1 MEIARPLTLLL
12 LLLIP
17 FLYYGY
23 RRSLVDLSLPQRIV
37 SLILRALIIVL
48 LICSLAGIQYL
59 TSGGKVAVIFLA
71 DISDSISG
79 EGLKEAQSYIDE
91 AMDSRSDQSRFIEDS
106 RYAEQVGV
114 MAFTGETQVIR
125 EFQSKS
131 DETLDLAEVKG
142 YWLDEDEKA
151 GAVTNIA
158 QAIETAWGIFPAD
171 ANKRIVLISDGVE
184 TRGDVLRAG
193 LRGKAFGVQ
202 IDTVPIFPSDAPE
215 VMIERIDAPMQVKQG
230 EPFHLEVFVHS
241 NREGFAEVRLHKN
254 KFEVAKQTVRLE
266 VGENRIRFSQTA
278 TESGMMTYDAICA
291 ATQDT
296 RYDNNHALGI
306 VVASGKPKVLLID
319 ENESQA
325 RYLARVLEDAEIQVN
340 VRNGLGVPSELS
352 DLQNYDLVI
361 FSDVPANRLNQKQ
374 MELIRTYVQD
384 LGGGFMML
392 GSENSFGLGGY
403 YKTPIEEILP
413 VRTDTE
419 KKKETPSIAMVLVI
433 DKSGSMEG
441 IKVELAK
448 EAARATVELLGRRD
462 KIGVIAFD
470 GSPHWIAE
478 VQTAADNFYISDQ
491 IGSISA
497 GGGTN
502 LYPALQQA
510 YLALIETTAKLK
522 HVIVLSDGHSQHG
535 DWYGIVNSMRAERM
549 TVSAVGIGSGADMKL
564 LSNIANW
571 GGGREYFT
579 QDPYNIP
586 QIFAKETV
594 TASKS
599 AIIDE
604 PFIPQII
611 KLTQVLQGIDLEL
624 APFLLGYIST
634 QPKPTAE
641 IFLVSD
647 RGDPLL
653 ASWQYGL
660 GKSVA
665 FTSDAKAR
673 WAADWLEWAGFGK
686 FWTQLVRDTMRK
698 STVSNFQARIEQEK
712 GTAHLTIDALNEA
725 GDFLN
730 NLESDISLIPPNLKK
745 KQLDIAQ
752 MAPGKYEIDFPVDE
766 MGAYFVNI
774 MQKQHGKSVNTQVT
788 GTVVSYPD
796 EYLVHRANETL
807 LKQLASTSGGKF
819 TPSPQDALRA
829 PEQPVVRRIHLW
841 RPLLIIAAF
850 LLLADIALRRIDL
863 IRERRTDRTV

>member
-1 MEIARPLTLLL
+1 MEIARPFTLLL

-17 FLYYGY
+17 FLYYGH
-23 RRSLVDLSLPQRIV
+23 RRSLVDLSLPQRII

-59 TSGGKVAVIFLA
+59 TSGGKLAVIFLA
-71 DISDSISG
+71 DISDSISE
-79 EGLKEAQSYIDE
+79 EGLTEAQRYIDE
-91 AMDSRSDQSRFIEDS
+91 AMDNRSDQ
-106 RYAEQVGV
+106 QVGV

-125 EFQSKS
+125 DFQSKS
-131 DETLDLAEVKG
+131 EETLDLGEIKG

-151 GAVTNIA
+151 GAATNIA

-193 LRGKAFGVQ
+193 LRGQAFGVQ
-202 IDTVPIFPSDAPE
+202 IDTVPIYPSDAPE

-241 NREGFAEVRLHKN
+241 NREDFAEVRLHKN

-352 DLQNYDLVI
+352 DLQNYDLLI

-419 KKKETPSIAMVLVI
+419 KKKETPSIAIVLVI
-433 DKSGSMEG
+433 DKSGSMDG
-441 IKVELAK
+441 IKIELAK
-448 EAARATVELLGRRD
+448 EAGRATVELLGRRD

-522 HVIVLSDGHSQHG
+522 HVIVLSDGHSQQATG
-535 DWYGIVNSMRAERM
+535 
-549 TVSAVGIGSGADMKL
+549 
-564 LSNIANW
+564 
-571 GGGREYFT
+571 
-579 QDPYNIP
+579 
-586 QIFAKETV
+586 
-594 TASKS
+594 TASS
-599 AIIDE
+599 IRCV
-604 PFIPQII
+604 P
-611 KLTQVLQGIDLEL
+611 
-624 APFLLGYIST
+624 
-634 QPKPTAE
+634 
-641 IFLVSD
+641 
-647 RGDPLL
+647 
-653 ASWQYGL
+653 
-660 GKSVA
+660 
-665 FTSDAKAR
+665 
-673 WAADWLEWAGFGK
+673 
-686 FWTQLVRDTMRK
+686 
-698 STVSNFQARIEQEK
+698 
-712 GTAHLTIDALNEA
+712 
-725 GDFLN
+725 
-730 NLESDISLIPPNLKK
+730 
-745 KQLDIAQ
+745 
-752 MAPGKYEIDFPVDE
+752 
-766 MGAYFVNI
+766 
-774 MQKQHGKSVNTQVT
+774 
-788 GTVVSYPD
+788 
-796 EYLVHRANETL
+796 
-807 LKQLASTSGGKF
+807 SG
-819 TPSPQDALRA
+819 
-829 PEQPVVRRIHLW
+829 
-841 RPLLIIAAF
+841 
-850 LLLADIALRRIDL
+850 
-863 IRERRTDRTV
+863 